1 MKQEVQIMSTTEIK
15 DYVGSSLDFHV
26 TYAMMTQQ
34 QSTKYKLF
42 VKQWLDTGRMKKK
55 IKKYIQII

>member
-34 QSTKYKLF
+34 HSAKYNLF
-42 VKQWLDTGRMKKK
+42 VKKWLDTGRMRKK
-55 IKKYIQII
+55 IKK